1 MSPTPL
7 PLSHRTVAVVGG
19 DLRMLHAAYRLGEMG
34 ARIRLLA
41 LGDPTPH
48 TCRPSETLSDV
59 VRDADTLL
67 LPLPTTRDGVTVN
80 CPRSPNRSVTLDEV
94 AALLRERPDLHLLG
108 GLLPRAL
115 LDALPEGVRA
125 TDYYEDE
132 ALLLRNAYLTAEGA
146 LMLAMQ
152 ETDCALRGKTAAI
165 IGYGRIGKL
174 LARLL
179 LSVGMEVT
187 VCARR
192 RESLLWAAA
201 DGCRPLQIGD
211 AARAGR
217 GLFPLCC
224 GHLVLFN
231 TVPEQVLDRDLL
243 LRLEPGTLL
252 VDLAS
257 APFGARD
264 EDVREA
270 ERANGL
276 RYIRAPGIPGQY
288 APRDAGYA
296 IADCVAEALRRHPT
310 PVKGEDH
317 L

>member
-34 ARIRLLA
+34 ARIQLLA
-41 LGDPTPH
+41 LGDPAPN
-48 TCRPSETLSDV
+48 TCRLSETLSDV

-80 CPRSPNRSVTLDEV
+80 CPRSPNGSVTLDEI
-94 AALLRERPDLHLLG
+94 AALMRARPDLHLLG
-108 GLLPRAL
+108 GLLPRSL
-115 LDALPEGVRA
+115 PDALPAGCRVTA
-125 TDYYEDE
+125 YYEDE

-152 ETDCALRGKTAAI
+152 ETDCALRGKTAAVV
-165 IGYGRIGKL
+165 GYGRIGKL

-187 VCARR
+187 ACARR

-201 DGCRPLQIGD
+201 DGCRPLQICD
-211 AARAGR
+211 AAHHAGH

-257 APFGARD
+257 APFGARE
-264 EDVREA
+264 EDAREA

-276 RYIRAPGIPGQY
+276 RYIRVPGIPGQY

-296 IADCVAEALRRHPT
+296 IADCVAEALRRHHT
-310 PVKGEDH
+310 P
-317 L
+317 

>member
-19 DLRMLHAAYRLGEMG
+19 DLRMLHAAYRLGEKG
-34 ARIRLLA
+34 ARIQMLA
-41 LGDPTPH
+41 LGDPAPN
-48 TCRPSETLSDV
+48 TCLLSETLSDV
-59 VRDADTLL
+59 AKNADTLL

-80 CPRSPNRSVTLDEV
+80 CPRSPDRSVTLDEI

-115 LDALPEGVRA
+115 LDALPEGVRT

-152 ETDCALRGKTAAI
+152 ETDCALRGKTAAV

-211 AARAGR
+211 AARAGH

-276 RYIRAPGIPGQY
+276 RYVRAPGIPGQY
-288 APRDAGYA
+288 APHDAGYA
-296 IADCVAEALRRHPT
+296 IADCVAETLRRHPT